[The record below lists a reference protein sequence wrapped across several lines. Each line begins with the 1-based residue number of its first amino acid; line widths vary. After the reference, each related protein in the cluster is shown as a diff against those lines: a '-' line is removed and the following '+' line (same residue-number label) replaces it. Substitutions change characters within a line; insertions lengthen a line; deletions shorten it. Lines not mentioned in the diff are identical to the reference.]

1 MKLLNAIAI
10 IVLANVGLGA
20 QTYTERLQAAQPEI
34 EKLLKSM
41 EYKEV
46 ITKIKAILP
55 PTIPEFT
62 KDEVNPAVGMASLQE
77 FGAIR
82 SFHVYLGQAYVMA
95 GDLEKAIDNFRKA
108 EEVANVNASEIDVII
123 APAVGNWN
131 KAYETAQQGLE
142 FLESFRKQ
150 KEELEAKGKKAS
162 KQEKDVLKKITE
174 NESKYAESAPE
185 WEAMVERAPVI
196 LEQLSQL
203 CETTKSEATRFAPA
217 IADLQQDLK
226 SEKETIESK
235 FAGDKV
241 KYVESVIETTENLAS
256 LKSVAD
262 KVKFLNRLLFLDPS
276 NKAVQGQL
284 NTILGKS

>member
-10 IVLANVGLGA
+10 IVLANISLFA
-20 QTYTERLQAAQPEI
+20 QTYVERLQAAQPEI

-46 ITKIKAILP
+46 ITKIEAMLP
-55 PTIPEFT
+55 PTMPEFT
-62 KDEVNPAVGMASLQE
+62 KDDENAGIGMNSFQE

-82 SFHVYLGQAYVMA
+82 TFHVYLGQAYVMD
-95 GDLEKAIDNFRKA
+95 GDLEKSIANFLRAEEIAKLNASEADAVFSPYIQHWNNVHEKAQQALENFENIKKRKA
-108 EEVANVNASEIDVII
+108 EI
-123 APAVGNWN
+123 
-131 KAYETAQQGLE
+131 
-142 FLESFRKQ
+142 
-150 KEELEAKGKKAS
+150 EAKGKKQT
-162 KQEKDVLKKITE
+162 KQDKAILALIIE
-174 NESKYAESAPE
+174 NEPIEEAKIPGWQAEIESAP
-185 WEAMVERAPVI
+185 ANV
-196 LEQLSQL
+196 EQLNKF